1 MARTAH
7 KIQGDIKR
15 LIENSELAKAVSG
28 KVYRGDG
35 ENGERPRDSRL
46 EDIVV
51 IFTTGIPD
59 QIHEGVVTVNIFVPD
74 IDAYGKG
81 ELVEDGKRCEEL
93 ETEAEKWYRGL
104 KGKSDYLFSLED
116 TIHTS
121 YAPELRQHFIV
132 VSLRYRCFEE
142 DY

>member
-15 LIENSELAKAVSG
+15 LIENSDLAKAVSG

-51 IFTTGIPD
+51 IFTAGIPD

-74 IDAYGKG
+74 IDVYGKG

-93 ETEAEKWYRGL
+93 ESEAEKWYRGL
-104 KGKSDYLFSLED
+104 RGKSDYLISLED

-121 YAPELRQHFIV
+121 YAPELHQHFIV

>member
-7 KIQGDIKR
+7 QIQGDIKR
-15 LIENSELAKAVSG
+15 LIEDSDLAEAVSG

-35 ENGERPRDSRL
+35 DSGERPRDSRL

-51 IFTTGIPD
+51 IFTTGVPD

-74 IDAYGKG
+74 IDIYGKG

-93 ETEAEKWYRGL
+93 EMAAAKWYGSL
-104 KGKSDYLFSLED
+104 NGKSDYLFSLED

-121 YAPELRQHFIV
+121 YAPELHQHFVV
-132 VSLRYRCFEE
+132 VSLRYRCYEE